1 MGQHH
6 LRRFCFVTT
15 SPVPAE
21 GEFVEVSTPDTLWR
35 FDRGFLGSA
44 WTCIWGRGC
53 QGILSEPSEHLAQ
66 GCCSVGAEIDGE
78 DEAMNLAALA
88 AAIPPHLFQFGAE
101 AASGGIFKGP
111 DRANTRVVEGACIFL
126 NRPGFAGGAGC
137 SLHLAALDSGESP
150 TDWKP
155 SVCWQLP
162 IKIDWTD
169 RGDGGEIATVRRW
182 KREDWGDDD
191 DLAWWCT
198 EAPEAYVGDTPV
210 VDSLREE
217 LQAMLGEPV
226 YVELRRRMQ

>member
-1 MGQHH
+1 M
-6 LRRFCFVTT
+6 L
-15 SPVPAE
+15 
-21 GEFVEVSTPDTLWR
+21 
-35 FDRGFLGSA
+35 
-44 WTCIWGRGC
+44 
-53 QGILSEPSEHLAQ
+53 
-66 GCCSVGAEIDGE
+66 
-78 DEAMNLAALA
+78 
-88 AAIPPHLFQFGAE
+88 
-101 AASGGIFKGP
+101 SGGSGRAGFRR
-111 DRANTRVVEGACIFL
+111 DRANC
-126 NRPGFAGGAGC
+126 
-137 SLHLAALDSGESP
+137 ESP

-162 IKIDWTD
+162 IKIDWAD